1 MLFFARLS
9 KIDAAILLFNTFI
22 IILIHIIIL
31 STREANIFTLSRA
44 YAIIE
49 RMINMAK
56 KLYKSRTDRQLFGVC
71 GGLAEY
77 LGVDST
83 LVRVILVLFCLAGG
97 SGLIPYLICALI
109 IPYEP

>member
-1 MLFFARLS
+1 MLFY
-9 KIDAAILLFNTFI
+9 FI
-22 IILIHIIIL
+22 IHLYLSLFVLIY
-31 STREANIFTLSRA
+31 SQNAGIFTLPA
-44 YAIIE
+44 GYAIME
-49 RMINMAK
+49 RKINMAK

-109 IPYEP
+109 IPNEP